1 MEMTN
6 QAQKPDIANIIEAI
20 LFVAGEPV
28 TIGDLA
34 AALELSEME
43 TMHAIEEM
51 QKRYDTDRRGVI
63 LRRYGDH
70 VRMETRPEYA
80 PYVERLLQPVQRQ
93 SLSQTVMETLA
104 VIAYRQPATKGE
116 VEQVRGVKCDYS
128 VQTLLAKGLIQ
139 EAGRKEALGRPIL
152 YVTTDKFLEH
162 FGLSDIRELPPL
174 PEPVPV
180 EKIDE
185 PLTP

>member
-1 MEMTN
+1 ME
-6 QAQKPDIANIIEAI
+6 KPNIANIIEAI

-28 TIGDLA
+28 KIADLS

-43 TMHAIEEM
+43 TMHAVEEM
-51 QKRYDTDRRGVI
+51 QKRFDLDRRGVA

-128 VQTLLAKGLIQ
+128 IQALLAKGLIQ

-174 PEPVPV
+174 PDPV
-180 EKIDE
+180 EKIEE